1 MRSAF
6 ENWTPSILIKNDQ
19 NWLVESLNCRTFQNI
34 WGYFLLFI
42 LSSQKM
48 KTQRRR
54 RGRRR
59 KRRKKKNC
67 IRIQESDDVFPSIT
81 VKKWPA
87 WSLHRPEYSVWLKRS
102 PPHHY
107 PVSDSTP
114 GQTQAPRIIWAELKR
129 AGRTRPVL
137 SFTWFKLNPSRFSFS
152 QVTLKDWLG
161 SNTLKPAACQEDMML
176 GFVHFFSAVHLT
188 VQ

>member
-1 MRSAF
+1 MKI
-6 ENWTPSILIKNDQ
+6 EPPPSWSKMTKIDWSSLLI
-19 NWLVESLNCRTFQNI
+19 VEHFRTFWDI
-34 WGYFLLFI
+34 FYY
-42 LSSQKM
+42 SSYRARKW
-48 KTQRRR
+48 KL
-54 RGRRR
+54 RGGEGEEEEREE
-59 KRRKKKNC
+59 KKKNC
-67 IRIQESDDVFPSIT
+67 IRIQESNDVFPSIT

-152 QVTLKDWLG
+152 QVTLKDWLS